1 MADKHVD
8 AIITIG
14 TPFSSES
21 DVRQLC
27 ETARQIP
34 VITINSDYHQPNMY
48 SVVCNEKEGMKM
60 VIAALAAKNCQDIL
74 YIYDSFTYS
83 GRHKLNGFRQG
94 IREWRLTEKPEL
106 IQQIPRTL
114 QDTEA
119 LIDRLVADDI
129 PFDAIVTS
137 EDIFAVAAQRAAL
150 RHGKNIP
157 VIGCN
162 NSILAQ
168 CATPTITSLDNKL
181 TSLCNAAVHIVT
193 ELTGKE
199 ADSVPVRTEFSA
211 DLVERESF
219 RR

>member
-1 MADKHVD
+1 M
-8 AIITIG
+8 
-14 TPFSSES
+14 
-21 DVRQLC
+21 
-27 ETARQIP
+27 
-34 VITINSDYHQPNMY
+34 N
-48 SVVCNEKEGMKM
+48 
-60 VIAALAAKNCQDIL
+60 
-74 YIYDSFTYS
+74 
-83 GRHKLNGFRQG
+83 
-94 IREWRLTEKPEL
+94 LTEKPEL

-114 QDTEA
+114 DDTEV
-119 LIDRLVADDI
+119 LIDRLVADGI
-129 PFDAIVTS
+129 SFDAIVTS
-137 EDIFAVAAQRAAL
+137 EDIFAIGAQRAAL
-150 RHGKNIP
+150 RHGKTIP

-199 ADSVPVRTEFSA
+199 PDSVPVRTEVSA